1 MVAVIGLALA
11 RPKRSTPAL
20 AHALAPRG
28 PPGKGRAVVRTI
40 SSASKG
46 LPKGGHRRPLYVPLR
61 STVVPAVHRRP
72 CTVAVGAPP
81 SVTIDCGDPR
91 GLGNEEALNIATHAA
106 GLAARSLLPGS
117 YSRSRSPHPRSCQAS
132 TPEFNAT
139 GGRAVST
146 THDLES
152 ISAPAASVRNEDKR
166 ISLATSLM
174 AHRPDPQWHRVREG
188 NKTVHRWMRRYAR
201 AKPRPYLS
209 GPRAPSALR
218 DTRDEATDYEA
229 KQLRAAAAGVT
240 PIVTIA
246 CEDDEGSAM
255 GSPAPSEADDD
266 PYLPWDSADHTATFV
281 TELDGG
287 DYYAARAAAREA
299 TRIYRRQWHL
309 HHEIA
314 FMHFP
319 DDPDPRRQW
328 QQSLHS
334 MCWPY
339 YRARHA
345 RCAVRHFGP
354 FSTPAAPMLTLED
367 WICTGSMSDQAL

>member
-1 MVAVIGLALA
+1 MCLFNLSASLSVSAPCEASSRPAAAQSASFPAAARPRRAMVAVIGLALA

-91 GLGNEEALNIATHAA
+91 GLRQARGAGATYSACDATRCWDKQSGTTALGAI
-106 GLAARSLLPGS
+106 
-117 YSRSRSPHPRSCQAS
+117 
-132 TPEFNAT
+132 
-139 GGRAVST
+139 
-146 THDLES
+146 
-152 ISAPAASVRNEDKR
+152 
-166 ISLATSLM
+166 
-174 AHRPDPQWHRVREG
+174 
-188 NKTVHRWMRRYAR
+188 
-201 AKPRPYLS
+201 
-209 GPRAPSALR
+209 PSAIIACGATNVL
-218 DTRDEATDYEA
+218 DTRADVSAGATCTTSEATDYEA